1 LLNVSDLLLLPL
13 LLFIDGCTLAVLP
26 LLLSKDKP
34 EKQDE
39 QKQEDEEK
47 KKRGEAK
54 GP

>member
-39 QKQEDEEK
+39 QEDEEK